1 MAARYKLLFRGKTLA
16 GQDQDK
22 VKHKLGELLKL
33 DPKGLAQLFSGRLIT
48 LKRGLL
54 QEEASKYQ
62 QILENLGAEILL
74 QPDGDQAPAASEAT
88 AASSTEELA
97 PAIVSA
103 AGNNK
108 VQELPLEQLTCPR
121 CGHSQDQHQVEQ
133 CGHCKMDLRL
143 HIMRLQRKA
152 KAQQAR
158 LGADAQI
165 ANG

>member
-1 MAARYKLLFRGKTLA
+1 MMAARYKLLFRGKTLA

-22 VKHKLGELLKL
+22 VKHKLAEMLKL
-33 DPKGLAQLFSGRLIT
+33 DPQGLAQLFSGRLIT

-62 QILENLGAEILL
+62 QVLENIGAEILL
-74 QPDGDQAPAASEAT
+74 QPDGEQAPAGSEA
-88 AASSTEELA
+88 AGASTEEVVA
-97 PAIVSA
+97 PMVSV
-103 AGNNK
+103 AGNK
-108 VQELPLEQLTCPR
+108 AQALPLQQLTCPR
-121 CGHSQDQHQVEQ
+121 CGHSQRPVEQ

-158 LGADAQI
+158 LGADANT
-165 ANG
+165 ASG